1 MVLQRTY
8 YYLAAMKY
16 HLFLGVVL
24 MLFGDPAHAQHAPAG
39 PAQTGPSPIGVWL
52 TQDHGGVIAI
62 SPCEDRLC
70 ARIVGVVLD
79 HPTDPVPADYRGVS
93 QCGLALISD
102 ARLARP
108 GLWKGH
114 ILDPRNGDVFDVEL
128 KLDAQGRLA
137 LRGYLGVPLLGRTET
152 WTRYRG
158 AVPSDC
164 RMLAGRRNITDRR
177 PHSDLQG

>member
-1 MVLQRTY
+1 MTPRQQHLY
-8 YYLAAMKY
+8 WAAMKPC
-16 HLFLGVVL
+16 LFLAAAFL
-24 MLFGDPAHAQHAPAG
+24 LICRPASAQSTPEAAL
-39 PAQTGPSPIGVWL
+39 SPIGVWL

-62 SPCEDRLC
+62 SACGDRLC

-79 HPTDPVPADYRGVS
+79 HPSDPIPVDSRGMS

-114 ILDPRNGDVFDVEL
+114 ILDPRNGDVFSVEL
-128 KLDAQGRLA
+128 NLDAHGRLA
-137 LRGYLGVPLLGRTET
+137 LRGYLGVPLLGRTEI
-152 WTRYRG
+152 WTRFTG

-164 RMLAGRRNITDRR
+164 RMTAGRRNTTDIQSRPRR
-177 PHSDLQG
+177 PG

>member
-1 MVLQRTY
+1 MVLPSIHY
-8 YYLAAMKY
+8 LLAAMKY
-16 HLFLGVVL
+16 HLFLAGVLLLLVY
-24 MLFGDPAHAQHAPAG
+24 PARAQHAP
-39 PAQTGPSPIGVWL
+39 QTGPSPTGVWL

-62 SPCEDRLC
+62 TQCEDRLC

-79 HPTDPVPADYRGVS
+79 HPTDPVPVDYRGVS

-152 WTRYRG
+152 WTRYHG

-164 RMLAGRRNITDRR
+164 RMLAGRRNTTDRR
-177 PHSDLQG
+177 PQANPQG

>member
-1 MVLQRTY
+1 MKQCLF
-8 YYLAAMKY
+8 LAAA
-16 HLFLGVVL
+16 FLLICRPVSAQYTPEAAAP
-24 MLFGDPAHAQHAPAG
+24 PA
-39 PAQTGPSPIGVWL
+39 TSPIGVWL

-62 SPCEDRLC
+62 SACGDRLC

-79 HPTDPVPADYRGVS
+79 HPTDPIPVDYRGLS

-128 KLDAQGRLA
+128 KLDAHGHLA
-137 LRGYLGVPLLGRTET
+137 LRGYLGLPLLGRTET
-152 WTRYRG
+152 WTRFTG
-158 AVPSDC
+158 VVPSDC
-164 RMLAGRRNITDRR
+164 RMVAGRRNTTAIQWRLRR
-177 PHSDLQG
+177 PG

>member
-1 MVLQRTY
+1 MMSHY
-8 YYLAAMKY
+8 AHHYLPAMKF
-16 HLFLGVVL
+16 HLFLAGVL
-24 MLFGDPAHAQHAPAG
+24 LLCGFPACAEYVPAD
-39 PAQTGPSPIGVWL
+39 PAQTGSSPIGVWL

-62 SPCEDRLC
+62 TPCQDRLC
-70 ARIVGVVLD
+70 AHIVGVVLD
-79 HPTDPVPADYRGVS
+79 RPTDPVPVDYRGIS

-102 ARLARP
+102 ARLVRP

-114 ILDPRNGDVFDVEL
+114 ILDPRNGDVFAVEL
-128 KLDAQGRLA
+128 KLDVQGRLA

-164 RMLAGRRNITDRR
+164 RMVAGRRNTTDRR
-177 PHSDLQG
+177 PHADHHG

>member
-1 MVLQRTY
+1 
-8 YYLAAMKY
+8 MKY
-16 HLFLGVVL
+16 HLLIAGISLLLGY
-24 MLFGDPAHAQHAPAG
+24 PAVAQYTPAG
-39 PAQTGPSPIGVWL
+39 PAQASASPIGVWL

-62 SPCEDRLC
+62 TPCEDLLC

-79 HPTDPVPADYRGVS
+79 RPTDPVPVDYRGIS

-114 ILDPRNGDVFDVEL
+114 ILDPRNGDVFNVEL
-128 KLDAQGRLA
+128 KLDAQGHLA

-158 AVPSDC
+158 VVPSDC
-164 RMLAGRRNITDRR
+164 RMVAGRRNTTDRR
-177 PHSDLQG
+177 PRLNPQG